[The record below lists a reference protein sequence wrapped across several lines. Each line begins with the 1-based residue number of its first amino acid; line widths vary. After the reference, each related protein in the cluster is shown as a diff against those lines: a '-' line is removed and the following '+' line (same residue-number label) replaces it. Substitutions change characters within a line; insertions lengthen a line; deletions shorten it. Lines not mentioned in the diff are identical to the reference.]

1 MSCQN
6 PEVNAKIIRIL
17 DLIIYIYI
25 YIEEF
30 NYCMF
35 SNAMNWG
42 KNWVIIGMFGH
53 QTQMLFMCLNT
64 KNGGHE

>member
-1 MSCQN
+1 MLEPRGKCKNYQN
-6 PEVNAKIIRIL
+6 IGF
-17 DLIIYIYI
+17 DYIYI

-42 KNWVIIGMFGH
+42 ENWVIIGMFGH

-64 KNGGHE
+64 KNGEHK